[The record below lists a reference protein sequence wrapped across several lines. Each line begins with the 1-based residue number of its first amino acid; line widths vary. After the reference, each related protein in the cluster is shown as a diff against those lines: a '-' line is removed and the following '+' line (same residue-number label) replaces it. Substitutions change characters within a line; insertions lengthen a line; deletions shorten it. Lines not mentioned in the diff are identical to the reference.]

1 MTPDI
6 LFRYVAVLLFIIG
19 LYGMLAQPHM
29 VRKILASNLM
39 SVGVFLFMIGT
50 AARNDAMT
58 TDPVPH
64 AMVITG
70 IVVSISITA
79 LALMLVERIQRRSK
93 HIHLYWWFRGPRDR
107 GGDEEP

>member
-1 MTPDI
+1 MTPDMM
-6 LFRYVAVLLFIIG
+6 FKFVAVLLFVIG

-39 SVGVFLFMIGT
+39 SAGVFLFMIGT
-50 AARNDAMT
+50 AARNGSISA
-58 TDPVPH
+58 DPVPH
-64 AMVITG
+64 AMVLTG

-93 HIHLYWWFRGPRDR
+93 RIHLYWWFRDP
-107 GGDEEP
+107 GDKDEAP